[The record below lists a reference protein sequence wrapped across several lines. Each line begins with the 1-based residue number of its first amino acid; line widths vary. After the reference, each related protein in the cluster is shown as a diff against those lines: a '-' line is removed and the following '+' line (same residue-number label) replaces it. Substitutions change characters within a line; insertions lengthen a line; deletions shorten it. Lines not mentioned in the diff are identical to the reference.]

1 MSTQLRVVSDAQQGA
16 ESIRAHA
23 FVADEESSG
32 ILKRCFS
39 DLGLFDGSVTRGT
52 IETAI
57 KELDRSR
64 SPQILIADISGLD
77 LPLEAL
83 QRLSEVCEP
92 GVEVIIVGERNDIA
106 LYRSLS
112 RMGVAEYVFKPL
124 TYEMV
129 SDVLGRITSGNTQQR
144 AQRLGKLVNI
154 LGVRG
159 GVGASTLA
167 CSVAWHLAETVGRR
181 VALVDF
187 DISFGTCA
195 LMLDA
200 SPNHAFYEAL
210 ETSER
215 VDLLLM
221 ERATTK
227 ISDRL
232 FLCSAMEPIDANSR
246 VTGSGF
252 HTIVSL
258 LRQRYHYVI
267 TDLSAQRNDLIDRVI
282 FEDGA
287 LVLVSDG
294 GIASAREVARWRNY
308 FGANQSGR
316 YLLHVHNRAGQVGEL
331 KKREFD
337 MAVGQ
342 AADMIINYDKK
353 VAGTANVG
361 GASAVGQR
369 ALQRAAAQLASKL
382 AGHGSGE
389 TKRRGLARLFG
400 FGRKKGK

>member
-1 MSTQLRVVSDAQQGA
+1 MSTQLRVVADAQQGA
-16 ESIRAHA
+16 ESIRAA
-23 FVADEESSG
+23 AYVTDEDSSS
-32 ILKRCFS
+32 IIKRTFT
-39 DLGLFDGSVTRGT
+39 DLGLFDSSIHKGT

-64 SPQILIADISGLD
+64 SPQVLVVDISGLD

-92 GVEVIIVGERNDIA
+92 GVEVIVVGERNDIA

-124 TYEMV
+124 TYEMLT
-129 SDVLGRITSGNTQQR
+129 DVLGRITSGNTQQR
-144 AQRLGKLVNI
+144 TQRLGKLVNI

-167 CSVAWHLAETVGRR
+167 CALAWHLAETVGRR

-200 SPNHAFYEAL
+200 APNHGFFEAL

-227 ISDRL
+227 ISERL

-294 GIASAREVARWRNY
+294 TIASAREVARWRNY
-308 FGANQSGR
+308 FGANQAGR
-316 YLLHVHNRAGQVGEL
+316 YLVHIQNRGGQVGEL
-331 KKREFD
+331 KKREFE
-337 MAVGQ
+337 MAVGTPP
-342 AADMIINYDKK
+342 DMVIPYDKK

-361 GASAVGQR
+361 GASALGQR
-369 ALQRAAAQLASKL
+369 VLQKAASQLASKL
-382 AGHGSGE
+382 TGHAGE
-389 TKRRGLARLFG
+389 KKKRG
-400 FGRKKGK
+400 FGNLFRFKRKGK